1 MSQQQLGA
9 VALVALGILVAVGAG
24 SAALRRL
31 RKRQRSHEP
40 LWSRLLV
47 MLATVGL
54 TVGFIATGVYYY
66 AFDLAG
72 TGGDRRLRC
81 GCYWVR
87 GYDNACSLAHGVG
100 RLTRRVRVFAATPVI
115 LMVSLLARRL
125 AESRS

>member
-1 MSQQQLGA
+1 MVATRGRDMSQQQLGA

-66 AFDLAG
+66 DAPPFPHLIWLAQVA
-72 TGGDRRLRC
+72 TGGFA
-81 GCYWVR
+81 VAVI
-87 GYDNACSLAHGVG
+87 GYV
-100 RLTRRVRVFAATPVI
+100 ATITPALWHTVWGD
-115 LMVSLLARRL
+115 
-125 AESRS
+125 